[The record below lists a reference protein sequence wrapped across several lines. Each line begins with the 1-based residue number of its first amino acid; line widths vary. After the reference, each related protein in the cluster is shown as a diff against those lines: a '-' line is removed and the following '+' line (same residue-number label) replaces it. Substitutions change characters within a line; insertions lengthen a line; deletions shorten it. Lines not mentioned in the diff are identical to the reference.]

1 MAEEIE
7 LKLALSPADHLR
19 FLRHPL
25 LREARHK
32 TDQIL
37 DNSYFD
43 TPELALRKHGVAL
56 RIRKQGRQ
64 RLQTVKLAASSTA
77 ASGGLSIRPEWET
90 PYRGRFDFSPIE
102 ATAIREWL
110 EQPEILNRIG
120 PLFQTR
126 FRRITWHFPLA
137 GGGEILLAL
146 DRGSILSGGREEAIS
161 EVELELA
168 DSHDV
173 IALQHL
179 ADKLSDRIPLT
190 PSALSKAQR
199 GYMLLHKE

>member
-7 LKLALSPADHLR
+7 LKLALATTDQLR

-25 LREARHK
+25 LREATAK

-37 DNSYFD
+37 DNTYFD

-64 RLQTVKLAASSTA
+64 RLQTVKLAAK
-77 ASGGLSIRPEWET
+77 ASAGLSIRPEWET

-102 ATAIREWL
+102 VTEIRQWL
-110 EQPEILNRIG
+110 EQPEILNHIG

-126 FRRITWHFPLA
+126 FRRITWHFSIPA
-137 GGGEILLAL
+137 GGEILVAL
-146 DRGSILSGGREEAIS
+146 DRGHVLSGGREEIIS
-161 EVELELA
+161 EVELEL
-168 DSHDV
+168 SGSSDV
-173 IALQHL
+173 TALQQL
-179 ADKLSDRIPLT
+179 AAKLGSRVALT
-190 PSALSKAQR
+190 PESLSKAQR
-199 GYMLLHKE
+199 GYMLLK

>member
-1 MAEEIE
+1 MAKEIE
-7 LKLALSPADHLR
+7 LKLALDTSDHLR

-25 LREARHK
+25 LREARAK
-32 TDQIL
+32 SDQIL
-37 DNSYFD
+37 DNIYFD

-64 RLQTVKLAASSTA
+64 RLQTVKLAAK

-102 ATAIREWL
+102 ATAVRQWL

-120 PLFQTR
+120 PLFQTL

-168 DSHDV
+168 DSSDV

-179 ADKLSDRIPLT
+179 ADKLSGRIPLT

-199 GYMLLHKE
+199 GYMLLNKE